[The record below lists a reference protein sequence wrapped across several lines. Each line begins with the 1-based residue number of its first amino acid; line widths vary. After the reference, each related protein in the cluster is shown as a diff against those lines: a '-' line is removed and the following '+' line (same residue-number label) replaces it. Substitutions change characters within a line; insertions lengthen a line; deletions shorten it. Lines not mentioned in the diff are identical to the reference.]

1 MTDYRFTLQ
10 AKRQLI
16 GIWDY
21 SVSRWGQRRAERY
34 LKAINATVALVAAKK
49 RQARTCEHYGRNLS
63 FIRSGSHNI
72 YLRYDAAADL
82 YWVVGVLHQRMDQAR
97 HLTPEGE

>member
-1 MTDYRFTLQ
+1 MTNYRFTPQ

-34 LKAINATVALVAAKK
+34 LRAINTTVALVAAKK
-49 RQARTCEHYGRNLS
+49 RQARTCEHYGPNLS

-72 YLRYDAAADL
+72 YYDTMQ
-82 YWVVGVLHQRMDQAR
+82 QRICIGSSVCSISAWIR
-97 HLTPEGE
+97 RGI